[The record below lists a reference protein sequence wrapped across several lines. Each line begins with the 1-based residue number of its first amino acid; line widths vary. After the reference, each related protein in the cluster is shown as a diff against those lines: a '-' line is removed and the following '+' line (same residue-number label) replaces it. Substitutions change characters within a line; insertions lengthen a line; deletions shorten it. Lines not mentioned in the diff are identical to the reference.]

1 MNDKSVTL
9 CIKRQLISIFY
20 RYSTSVYL
28 LVLAV
33 SDTIGLWIV
42 LPKRTYNAVYDQD
55 YLNLSYIHCKL
66 VNWMGYSATFLT
78 ALTMINLTIERAL
91 LTMFPIRAKL
101 RLTPKVSML
110 VSMASVLFTQ
120 FFTFHLI
127 FSKAFLRSEL
137 GNTKNTSSCV
147 FSSKEYR
154 IFQQTTWNYIILICF
169 NLLPIAI
176 IVTGN
181 ALIGVTLL
189 KRKRQ
194 IYPQSNAN
202 HLNLT
207 REKMA
212 LRMLFVISLFHI
224 LSTTPMCT
232 YLVVKIY
239 SPKAYKAKDMAV
251 DQLVQAILYICI
263 FSNQTFNFLLY
274 FASGSL
280 FREEC
285 TKMFISLKNGFHRI
299 YQRRGGSNESENIR
313 TVETDI

>member
-1 MNDKSVTL
+1 MV
-9 CIKRQLISIFY
+9 FY

-33 SDTIGLWIV
+33 SDTIGLWV
-42 LPKRTYNAVYDQD
+42 AVPKRTYNAVYDQD
-55 YLNLSYIHCKL
+55 YLNLSYIHCKF

-78 ALTMINLTIERAL
+78 ALTMTNLTIERAL
-91 LTMFPIRAKL
+91 LTIFPIKAKL
-101 RLTPKVSML
+101 RLTPKVSTV
-110 VSMASVLFTQ
+110 VSMASVVFTQ
-120 FFTFHLI
+120 FFTVHLI
-127 FSKAFLRSEL
+127 FAKTFLGSEVT
-137 GNTKNTSSCV
+137 NAKNISSCV

-154 IFQQTTWNYIILICF
+154 IFQQTTWNFIVLICF

-194 IYPQSNAN
+194 IYPKINAN
-202 HLNLT
+202 QQNST

-212 LRMLFVISLFHI
+212 LKMLFVISLFYI
-224 LSTTPMCT
+224 LSTTPFCI
-232 YLVVKIY
+232 YFVVKIY
-239 SPKAYKAKDMAV
+239 SPKAYTAKDIAV
-251 DQLVQAILYICI
+251 DQLVQVVLYICM
-263 FSNQTFNFLLY
+263 FSNQTFNFFLY
-274 FASGSL
+274 FAKGSL

-285 TKMFISLKNGFHRI
+285 TKMFTSLKNGFLRA
-299 YQRRGGSNESENIR
+299 YQRRVGSNESENIR